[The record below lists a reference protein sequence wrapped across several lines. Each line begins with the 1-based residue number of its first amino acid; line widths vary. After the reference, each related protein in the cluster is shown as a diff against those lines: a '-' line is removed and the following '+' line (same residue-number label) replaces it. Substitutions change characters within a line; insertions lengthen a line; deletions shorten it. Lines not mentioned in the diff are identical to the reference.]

1 VIHLDL
7 LSFLTRRPLTM
18 FTTSFFH
25 KQALGFGAL
34 RFVGFALASLAMIG
48 KVQAENWPQWRGP
61 FGTGLS
67 PEQRIS
73 IVWHEDRG
81 LYWKAALP
89 EWGTS
94 TPAIWDD
101 SIFVT
106 SHTGDNQLVLLK
118 LNKQDGK
125 IVWQQDVGTGEAVR
139 EAPKR
144 QTQKFHQIHNLA
156 SPSPVTD
163 GKTVVVHFGNGD
175 LAAYDFAGKQLW
187 KRNLQEEFGGYT
199 IWWGHANSPVIYKDL
214 VISVCMQDSLAD
226 LQKQP
231 VQSYLVA
238 HDLLTGK
245 QQWKM
250 PRMTKAD
257 SEQSDS
263 YTTPLLTTLQGKQ
276 QLIVMGGNQLDGYD
290 PASGKQL
297 WFLPGLVG
305 GRTVTG
311 PTVAGDTIFTT
322 RGMRGPIIAVRP
334 RNQGE
339 NDFKSIEWD
348 YKEGTPDTCSPV
360 IWNELLFAI
369 SDDGIARCLHAP
381 SGNLRWK
388 ERLKGKYKASPIAV
402 DGRVFFLNTEGLCTV
417 VSAQPRF
424 DKLVENQLNDE
435 TIASPAVSD
444 GRIYIRG
451 KKNLYCIGKK

>member
-1 VIHLDL
+1 MVVRSL
-7 LSFLTRRPLTM
+7 LLA
-18 FTTSFFH
+18 
-25 KQALGFGAL
+25 ALCCTWTN
-34 RFVGFALASLAMIG
+34 LAR
-48 KVQAENWPQWRGP
+48 AENWPQWRGP
-61 FGTGLS
+61 AGTGVSNERDLA
-67 PEQRIS
+67 

-81 LYWKAALP
+81 LYWKTPLP

-94 TPAIWDD
+94 TPAVWGE
-101 SIFVT
+101 SIFLT
-106 SHTGDNQLVLLK
+106 THTDEDKLLLLK

-144 QTQKFHQIHNLA
+144 QTQKFHQLHNLA

-163 GKTVVVHFGNGD
+163 GHTVVAHFGNGD
-175 LAAYDFAGKQLW
+175 LAAYDFDGKQLW
-187 KRNLQEEFGGYT
+187 KRNLQQEFGGYT
-199 IWWGHANSPVIYKDL
+199 IWWGHANSPVIFKDL

-226 LQKQP
+226 LQEQP

-245 QQWKM
+245 QRWKT
-250 PRMTKAD
+250 PRMTRAD

-263 YTTPLLTTLQGKQ
+263 YTTPLLTTYQKQ
-276 QLIVMGGNQLDGYD
+276 LQLIVMGGNQLDGYD
-290 PASGKQL
+290 PATGKQL

-311 PTVAGDTIFTT
+311 PTVAGDYIFTT
-322 RGMRGPIIAVRP
+322 RGMRGPMIAVQP
-334 RNQGE
+334 RKAGE

-369 SDDGIARCLHAP
+369 SDDGIARCIHAP

-388 ERLKGKYKASPIAV
+388 ERLKGKYKASPVAV
-402 DGRVFFLNTEGLCTV
+402 DGRVLFLNTEGLCTV

-424 DKLVENQLNDE
+424 DKLVENQLADE
-435 TIASPAVSD
+435 TIASPAISN

-451 KKNLYCIGKK
+451 KKFLYSIGKR